1 MANYRY
7 EAANAQGG
15 TERGLLDADSERAAR
30 NALRARG
37 LTPLKVEATRSGK
50 QSSANLLRPRLSDGD
65 LAWATRQ
72 LASLLSAR
80 LSIDEAL
87 SATLEQAEK
96 KHIAEVLTSVRGEVR
111 AGHRLADALNNH
123 PRDFPDIYRA
133 LIAAGEESGDL
144 ADVLEQLADY
154 IENRN
159 VLRSKVMTAFIY
171 PCVVATVSFAIV
183 IFLLSYVVPQVVS
196 AFTQARQT
204 LPFLTRIMLW
214 LSEFIQ
220 QWGGALLL
228 VLVLLILLWRTLM
241 KRPPLRLAWHQ
252 RLLRLPVVGK
262 VLLGLDTARFASTL
276 AILTSSGV
284 PLLKALDAARHTM
297 GNLRL
302 RQHVDDAADQVR
314 EGVSLARAL
323 QSQRCFP
330 PLLIHLTASGEKTG
344 TLPPLLNRAASTL
357 SADIERRA
365 LAMTALLEPLT
376 ILVMGGF
383 VLLIV
388 LAVLMPIIEIN
399 QLVG

>member
-7 EAANAQGG
+7 EAANAQGE
-15 TERGLLDADSERAAR
+15 TERGLLDADSAKAAR

-37 LTPLKVEATRSGK
+37 LTPLKVEAARSQK
-50 QSSANLLRPRLSDGD
+50 QQASSFLRPRLSDND

-96 KHIAEVLTSVRGEVR
+96 KHVAEVLTSVRGEVR
-111 AGHRLADALNNH
+111 GGHRLADALNNH

-144 ADVLEQLADY
+144 AEVLEKLADY

-159 VLRSKVMTAFIY
+159 PLRGKVMTAFLY
-171 PCVVATVSFAIV
+171 PAVVAAVSLAILA
-183 IFLLSYVVPQVVS
+183 FLLSYVLPQAVG

-204 LPFLTRIMLW
+204 LPLLPRIMLW
-214 LSEFIQ
+214 LSEFLQI
-220 QWGGALLL
+220 WGGLMLIALLL
-228 VLVLLILLWRTLM
+228 LGLLWRALM

-252 RLLRLPVVGK
+252 RLLRLPIVGK

-276 AILTSSGV
+276 AILASSGV
-284 PLLKALDAARHTM
+284 PLLKALDAARLTM
-297 GNLRL
+297 GNQSLR
-302 RQHVDDAADQVR
+302 RHVDDAADQVR

-330 PLLIHLTASGEKTG
+330 PLLVHLTASGEKTG
-344 TLPPLLNRAASTL
+344 QLPPLLNRAAATL

-365 LAMTALLEPLT
+365 LAMTA
-376 ILVMGGF
+376 
-383 VLLIV
+383 
-388 LAVLMPIIEIN
+388 
-399 QLVG
+399 